1 MTQRIKV
8 SYGDYAEIKRMVN
21 AGEIIPAI
29 KHLRDLTA
37 CGLKEGKHAIDHMRG
52 RNPDP
57 CARLVRPWQIE
68 TITVR
73 DADGKCAE
81 ISLKDLELRFLQES
95 PSIGFD
101 AVADLLDLTEF
112 LKKWQRNN

>member
-8 SYGDYAEIKRMVN
+8 SYGDYAKIKHMVN
-21 AGEIIPAI
+21 AGEVIPAI
-29 KHLRDLTA
+29 KFLRDLTG
-37 CGLKEGKHAIDHMRG
+37 CGFKEGKHAIDYMRG
-52 RNPDP
+52 KNADP

-73 DADGKCAE
+73 DADGAHAE

>member
-1 MTQRIKV
+1 MAQRIKV

-21 AGEIIPAI
+21 AGAIATAI

-73 DADGKCAE
+73 DADGACAE

-112 LKKWQRNN
+112 LKKWQLNN